1 MIGTPF
7 FELSEIMFG
16 SVMTLLG
23 TIATGVSAVLVAV
36 VSRQNGKIKKTSQ
49 VVEEVRDQ
57 VANDHG
63 TNLRDDLDLM
73 RDENRALVED
83 FKKFADEFKTQMA
96 RVFSDISGLR
106 HDIGRA
112 DRRDIEDGVEIREL
126 RNRLD
131 GHLEWSSGW
140 AHGLEGRVSDIE
152 NTFPGHRVEDVAKPQ
167 NTFKP
172 SQEAE

>member
-1 MIGTPF
+1 MIGAPF
-7 FELSEIMFG
+7 FEVSEIMFG

-63 TNLRDDLDLM
+63 TNLRDDLDVM

-83 FKKFADEFKTQMA
+83 FKKFADHFKTQMD
-96 RVFSDISGLR
+96 RVFSDIGGLR
-106 HDIGRA
+106 RDIGRA

-126 RNRLD
+126 RTRVD
-131 GHLEWSSGW
+131 GHLDKWSGW
-140 AHGLEGRVSDIE
+140 SHEIESRVGYIE
-152 NTFPGHRVEDVAKPQ
+152 NTFPGRRVEDVAKPQ

>member
-7 FELSEIMFG
+7 FEVSEAMFG

-23 TIATGVSAVLVAV
+23 AIATGVSAVLVAV
-36 VSRQNGKIKKTSQ
+36 VSRQNGKIKKTSL

-73 RDENRALVED
+73 RDENRALVEE

-106 HDIGRA
+106 SDIGRA
-112 DRRDIEDGVEIREL
+112 DRREIEVGVEIREL
-126 RNRLD
+126 RTRVD
-131 GHLEWSSGW
+131 GHLDKWNGWSHEIES
-140 AHGLEGRVSDIE
+140 RVGHIE
-152 NTFPGHRVEDVAKPQ
+152 NTFPGRRVEDVAKPQ

>member
-1 MIGTPF
+1 
-7 FELSEIMFG
+7 MFG

-36 VSRQNGKIKKTSQ
+36 MSRQNAKFKKTSQ
-49 VVEEVRDQ
+49 VVEEVHDQ

-83 FKKFADEFKTQMA
+83 FTNFTDEFKTQMA

-106 HDIGRA
+106 SDIGRA
-112 DRRDIEDGVEIREL
+112 DRRHIEDCVDIREL
-126 RNRLD
+126 RTRID
-131 GHLEWSSGW
+131 GHLDKLNGWSHEIE
-140 AHGLEGRVSDIE
+140 ARVGHIE
-152 NTFPGHRVEDVAKPQ
+152 NTLPGRRVEDE